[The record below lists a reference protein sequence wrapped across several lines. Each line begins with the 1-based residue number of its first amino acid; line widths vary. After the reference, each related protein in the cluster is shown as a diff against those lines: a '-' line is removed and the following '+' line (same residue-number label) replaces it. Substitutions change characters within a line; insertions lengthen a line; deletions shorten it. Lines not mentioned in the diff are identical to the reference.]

1 MPEFSFPEKMS
12 PLLPDESG
20 VWPYFQYVF
29 APGGRGGG
37 RTRGFASLL
46 ILKMRLRPLRW
57 LCAREIQNSIRD
69 SSHLVL
75 RDEIERQGLGENGT
89 KEFIVTDHEIRHRNG
104 GFIMFRGLSKNLDSL
119 KSIEGL
125 NGVMIEE
132 ASSVSAISLEKL
144 IPTVIRNPNTEI
156 WFLYNRENEN
166 DPVYLLEK
174 NPPPKS
180 IIIEMSLDDNPWA
193 TDDMREKRAHDR
205 ANDPD
210 RAAWIWDGK
219 CLKNSS
225 AQIMRGKW
233 RIESFEPVPGVW
245 EGPYFGMDFGF
256 SQDPLHA
263 LEVWLHDSKVYV
275 RREVAGIGIDI
286 DLYPG
291 TLMKIPGSELREL
304 RCDNSRPESI
314 SYLQRHGYPKAMAA
328 RKWPGSV
335 EDGIT
340 WLRGHDAIVVHPDC
354 PEFGEEC
361 RLYSYKVD
369 PHTKEVLTAIVDKN
383 NHGMDALRYA
393 LEPAIFGMNRIKEAD
408 APPPGRGEW

>member
-1 MPEFSFPEKMS
+1 MPEFSFPEKMD
-12 PLLPDESG
+12 PLLPNEQG
-20 VWPYFQYVF
+20 EWPYFQYVF

-46 ILKMRLRPLRW
+46 ILKMRMRPLRW

-75 RDEIERQGLGENGT
+75 RDEIERQGLGEGGT
-89 KEFIVTDHEIRHRNG
+89 KEFIVTEQEIRHRNG

-132 ASSVSAISLEKL
+132 AASVSAVSLEKL
-144 IPTVIRNPNTEI
+144 IPTVIRNSGTEL
-156 WFLYNRENEN
+156 WFLYNRENED

-193 TDDMREKRAHDR
+193 TQDMKDKRDMDYI
-205 ANDPD
+205 NDPD
-210 RAAWIWDGK
+210 RASWIWGGK

-233 RIESFEPVPGVW
+233 RIEAFEPVHGSW
-245 EGPYFGMDFGF
+245 DGPYFGMDFGF
-256 SQDPLHA
+256 SQDPIHA
-263 LEVWLHDSKVYV
+263 VEVWLHANKVFV
-275 RREVAGIGIDI
+275 RRESVGVEVDI
-286 DLYPG
+286 DRYPEA
-291 TLMKIPGSELREL
+291 LMKLPGSEKREL
-304 RCDNSRPESI
+304 RCDCSRPESI
-314 SYLQRHGYPKAMAA
+314 SYLQRHGFPKALAA

-335 EDGIT
+335 EDGIA
-340 WLRGHDAIVVHPDC
+340 WLRSHDAIVVHPDC
-354 PEFGEEC
+354 PEFAEEC

-369 PHTKEVLTAIVDKN
+369 KHTGEVLTDIVDKN

-393 LEPAIFGMNRIKEAD
+393 VEPMIFGRNQKPLPEGFTVPR
-408 APPPGRGEW
+408 RW

>member
-1 MPEFSFPEKMS
+1 MPEFSFPEKMA

-20 VWPYFQYVF
+20 AWPYYQYVF

-46 ILKMRLRPLRW
+46 ILKMRMRPLRW

-75 RDEIERQGLGENGT
+75 RDEIDRQGLGASGT
-89 KEFIVTDHEIRHRNG
+89 GEFIVTDQEIRHING

-132 ASSVSAISLEKL
+132 AASVSALSLEKL
-144 IPTVIRNPNTEI
+144 IPTVIRNQGTEI

-166 DPVYLLEK
+166 DPVYMLEK
-174 NPPPKS
+174 NPPPGS

-193 TDDMREKRAHDR
+193 SDAMREKRALDYSM
-205 ANDPD
+205 DPD
-210 RAAWIWDGK
+210 RAAWIWGGK

-233 RIESFEPVPGVW
+233 RVESFEPVADAW
-245 EGPYFGMDFGF
+245 DGPYFGMDFGF
-256 SQDPLHA
+256 SQDPTHA
-263 LEVWLHDSKVYV
+263 LEVWRHGNTLYV
-275 RREVAGIGIDI
+275 RHEAAGVEIDI
-286 DLYPG
+286 DRYPEL
-291 TLMKIPGSELREL
+291 LMRLPNSTTREL
-304 RCDNSRPESI
+304 RCDCSRPESI
-314 SYLQRHGYPKAMAA
+314 SYIRRHGYPKAIAA

-335 EDGIT
+335 EDGVS
-340 WLRGHDAIVVHPDC
+340 WLRSHDAIVVHPDC
-354 PEFGEEC
+354 PEFAEEC

-369 PHTKEVLTAIVDKN
+369 VHTKEVLSTIVDKY

-393 LEPAIFGMNRIKEAD
+393 MEPAIFGHAKPSS
-408 APPPGRGEW
+408 APIVIPKRW